1 MRLWIL
7 IAVLLAGCTTEPKIV
22 SSADRSVS
30 ISYNPNFM
38 AREEVAG
45 KAQAYCRNLGFNA
58 IYVSD
63 DVGFG
68 GRVINWTCVP

>member
-1 MRLWIL
+1 MRPWIL
-7 IAVLLAGCTTEPKIV
+7 IVVLLAGCTTEPKIV
-22 SSADRSVS
+22 SSTDRSVS

-45 KAQAYCRNLGFNA
+45 KAQAYCRTLDLNA
-58 IYVSD
+58 VFVSD

-68 GRVINWTCVP
+68 GHVINWTCVP